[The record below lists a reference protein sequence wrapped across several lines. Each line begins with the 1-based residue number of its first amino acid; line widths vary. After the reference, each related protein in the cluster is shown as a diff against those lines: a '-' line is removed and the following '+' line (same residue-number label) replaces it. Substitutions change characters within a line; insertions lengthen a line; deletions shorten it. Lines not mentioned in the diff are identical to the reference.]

1 MNVAFSNIGNPIQL
15 NSASTCLVN
24 SSLKEKLHF
33 TTLNYVLNYTLHLKL
48 LECTVITL
56 NYSPCYTLQFAP
68 VVDSAVI
75 LNGINKNN

>member
-56 NYSPCYTLQFAP
+56 TTVRVTLCSLHP
-68 VVDSAVI
+68 LSI
-75 LNGINKNN
+75 LLLS